1 MLLLRSAYS
10 PEIMASL
17 LNRFGRTALNPI
29 TIALGYA
36 AVSAIWI
43 IFSDQI
49 LAFAGGDLTVAHL
62 TRLQTLKGILY
73 VTLTAGFI
81 YLLISLATRQVL
93 SSRHEVEAM
102 RERFTQLFEATDA
115 IILITG
121 ETDSTIIEANAA
133 AERFYGWSKQELTRK
148 RVSDLAITDPAGA
161 PGDDFYPTDRALT
174 YARHRLA
181 SGEEREVA
189 VSSTPVAARNRR
201 VNFLLINDITDR
213 RMLERQLRQSQK
225 MEAVGRLTGGI
236 AHDLNN
242 VLTVVMADADLLA
255 AELKDTDEEV
265 REDLDDLRAAAR
277 RGASMIRKLLSFSR
291 SASLKT
297 VTVELGDAVEEL
309 VPSIRRLL
317 PEPGE
322 LVIRRMAA
330 GIVKVDPV
338 ALEQILVNL
347 VTNAR
352 DALRPGGKVTVE
364 TGLGSLDPAQQYPWV
379 RPGSYVYLRVTDDG
393 VGMDDQ
399 IQARMFEPFFTTKSA
414 NEGNGLGMA
423 MVYGLVKQ
431 HEGFVLVKSRPGSGT
446 TVSIYLPQ
454 APRLDQESA
463 VAPPASPQ
471 AGESRGGETILLVED
486 EDALRRAGQRI
497 LEKLGYKVI
506 VAPHGQRGLEI
517 LEEKGDEVDLVIT
530 DMIMPR
536 IGGRALY
543 DAAKLK
549 RNDIR
554 FLFTSGYA
562 PSGPGEEN
570 PLPDAPF
577 IQKPWTF
584 EELKRK
590 VREVLD
596 QPANTPP
603 SP

>member
-1 MLLLRSAYS
+1 
-10 PEIMASL
+10 MASL
-17 LNRFGRTALNPI
+17 LNRFGRSVLNPI

-36 AVSAIWI
+36 AVSTIWI

-49 LAFAGGDLTVAHL
+49 VAFAGGDMSVAHL

-73 VTLTAGFI
+73 ITLTAGFI

-93 SSRHEVEAM
+93 SSRHEMEAM
-102 RERFTQLFEATDA
+102 KERFLQLFEGTDA
-115 IILITG
+115 IILITD
-121 ETDSTIIEANAA
+121 EADSVIVEANAA
-133 AERFYGWSKQELTRK
+133 AQRFYGWSKKELTAK
-148 RVSDLAITDPAGA
+148 KVADLAVHDPAGA
-161 PGDDFYPTDRALT
+161 PGDDFYPADRALT

-189 VSSTPVAARNRR
+189 ISATPVAARDRR
-201 VNFLLINDITDR
+201 VNFLLINDITER

-291 SASLKT
+291 SVSLKT
-297 VTVELGDAVEEL
+297 VTIELGQAVEEL
-309 VPSIRRLL
+309 IPSLRRLL
-317 PEPGE
+317 PESTE
-322 LVIRRMAA
+322 LVIRRAAA
-330 GIVKVDPV
+330 GTVKVDLV

-352 DALRPGGKVTVE
+352 DAMPAEGGKVTIE
-364 TGLGSLDPAQQYPWV
+364 TGLDNLDAAQQYPWV
-379 RPGSYVYLRVTDDG
+379 RPGRYVSLKVRDDG
-393 VGMDDQ
+393 IGMDDR
-399 IQARMFEPFFTTKSA
+399 IQARMFEPFFTTKPPT
-414 NEGNGLGMA
+414 EGNGLGMA

-431 HEGFVLVKSRPGSGT
+431 HEGFVLVKSKPGSGT

-454 APRLDQESA
+454 APKLDQVDVVPVEPPP
-463 VAPPASPQ
+463 VA
-471 AGESRGGETILLVED
+471 AGGGGETILLVED

-517 LEEKGDEVDLVIT
+517 LEEKGDTIDLVIT

-543 DAAKLK
+543 EAARLK
-549 RNDIR
+549 RDNIR

-562 PSGPGEEN
+562 PSGPGDEN

-584 EELKRK
+584 DELKRK

-596 QPANTPP
+596 
-603 SP
+603 SKY